1 MAHTQFHANASLRR
15 VVTSSAQVFTAI
27 ALAVALS
34 GCVGVTT
41 SPARLSRVSTDNAHT
56 AVLAKSVFFKLDTGY
71 ERMLPEGAV
80 WREAGS
86 LPEGTVYRPVGRVLT
101 VEGSQ
106 VHEAWLVVSNER
118 LVGFYLPGEA
128 AYSPLSAV
136 VSLNLKEKTQ

>member
-1 MAHTQFHANASLRR
+1 MTHTPFHAHARLRR
-15 VVTSSAQVFTAI
+15 IVTSSAPVFAAI
-27 ALAVALS
+27 ALTFALS
-34 GCVGVTT
+34 GCASVTT
-41 SPARLSRVSTDNAHT
+41 SAAKLSRVGADNART
-56 AVLAKSVFFKLDTGY
+56 TVLAKSVFFKLDTGY

-80 WREAGS
+80 WREVGT